1 LIVDGWGLIGWL
13 YICNPIYPSWA
24 GVDRWNELEFGVI
37 GWGLIVDGLIGWLY
51 ICNPIYLSWAGVD
64 WLNELEFGLIVD
76 GWGLGLGG
84 CDLAPSWAGVDW
96 NELELGLVGVKV
108 D

>member
-24 GVDRWNELEFGVI
+24 GVDRWNELE
-37 GWGLIVDGLIGWLY
+37 LGLIGWLY

-64 WLNELEFGLIVD
+64 WWNELEFGLIVD

-84 CDLAPSWAGVDW
+84 CDLAPSWAGV
-96 NELELGLVGVKV
+96 ELELGLVGVKV